1 MLSIVYA
8 SMRAKNEVMWKDV
21 FIKDIQVLESMQAGR
36 KAPFYDVGKFS
47 AIMDCPTHH
56 FHK

>member
-1 MLSIVYA
+1 
-8 SMRAKNEVMWKDV
+8 MRAKNEVMWKDV